1 MKYLIIGGTGT
12 LGRALIKR
20 LQNEELRIYSRDEF
34 KQYELRHNK
43 NCHFFIGDI
52 RDKER
57 LEMAM
62 EGVDIVI
69 VAAALKNIE
78 KCEYNPFE
86 AIKTNIVGCQ
96 NVIDCA
102 MKTRPKQVIYIS
114 TDKAVNPENL
124 YGATKMCAERLI
136 ESANNYKGNR
146 DTQFKFVRYGN
157 VWGSRAS
164 VLYQWEKQDPIQV
177 RGMDSTRFHL
187 TESQAVSIIV
197 LAITWDD
204 VKTLP
209 TILEKGIKAY
219 KLRDLAVT
227 YCNLTG
233 KEWKEVPMVKGEKTH
248 ELLDYGYSSFN
259 AEKLTGEEL
268 RLLVRE
274 FLDR

>member
-12 LGRALIKR
+12 LGKALIKR
-20 LQNEELRIYSRDEF
+20 LDTDELRIYSRDEF
-34 KQYELRHNK
+34 KQYELRHHK
-43 NCHFFIGDI
+43 NCKFFIGDI

-57 LEMAM
+57 LELAM
-62 EGVDIVI
+62 EDVDIVI

-146 DTQFKFVRYGN
+146 DIQFKFVRYGN

-164 VLYQWEKQDPIQV
+164 VLYQWEKQDPILV

-187 TESQAVSIIV
+187 TEDDAV
-197 LAITWDD
+197 D
-204 VKTLP
+204 VVFEALGGWQYLP
-209 TILEKGIKAY
+209 QNIKAY

-227 YCNLTG
+227 FCNLTG
-233 KEWKEVPMVKGEKTH
+233 KSWEEIPMVKGEKTH
-248 ELLDYGYSSFN
+248 ELLDYGMSSFN
-259 AEKLTGEEL
+259 AEKLNGEEL
-268 RLLVRE
+268 RKLVSDFLNRE
-274 FLDR
+274 

>member
-12 LGRALIKR
+12 LGKALINR
-20 LQNEELRIYSRDEF
+20 LQDDELRIYSRDEF
-34 KQYELRHNK
+34 KQYELRHHK
-43 NCHFFIGDI
+43 NCKFLIGDI

-57 LEMAM
+57 LELAM
-62 EGVDIVI
+62 EGIDIVI

-86 AIKTNIVGCQ
+86 AVKTNIIGCQ

-146 DTQFKFVRYGN
+146 DTKFKFVRYGN

-164 VLYQWEKQDPIQV
+164 VLYQWAKQDPIQV
-177 RGMDSTRFHL
+177 RGIDSTRFHL
-187 TESQAVSIIV
+187 TEDDAVNIV
-197 LAITWDD
+197 LWGIDSNDTSNIPD
-204 VKTLP
+204 
-209 TILEKGIKAY
+209 GIKAY

-227 YCNLTG
+227 YCNMTG
-233 KEWKEVPMVKGEKTH
+233 KTWKEIPMVKGEKTH
-248 ELLDYGYSSFN
+248 ELLDYGVSSFN
-259 AEKLTGEEL
+259 ADKLSGEEL
-268 RLLVRE
+268 RKLVSD
-274 FLDR
+274 FLNQE

>member
-12 LGRALIKR
+12 LGKALIKR
-20 LQNEELRIYSRDEF
+20 LDTDELRIYSRDEF

-43 NCHFFIGDI
+43 NCKFFIGDI

-57 LEMAM
+57 LELAM
-62 EGVDIVI
+62 EDVDIVI

-164 VLYQWEKQDPIQV
+164 VLYQWEKQDVIEV

-187 TESQAVSIIV
+187 TEDDAVDLVLTSINQDEYFRWIPQ
-197 LAITWDD
+197 D
-204 VKTLP
+204 
-209 TILEKGIKAY
+209 IKAY

-227 YCNLTG
+227 FCNLTG
-233 KEWKEVPMVKGEKTH
+233 KTWKEIPMVKGEKTH
-248 ELLDYGYSSFN
+248 ELLDYGMSSFN
-259 AEKLTGEEL
+259 ADKLTGEEL
-268 RLLVRE
+268 RLLVKE
-274 FLDR
+274 FLDRHG

>member
-12 LGRALIKR
+12 LGKALIKR
-20 LQNEELRIYSRDEF
+20 LDTDELRIYSRDEF

-43 NCHFFIGDI
+43 NCKFFIGDI

-57 LEMAM
+57 LELAM
-62 EGVDIVI
+62 EDVDIVI

-164 VLYQWEKQDPIQV
+164 VLYQWEKQDVIQV

-187 TESQAVSIIV
+187 TEDNAVDVVQTAIV
-197 LAITWDD
+197 FNGTKHI
-204 VKTLP
+204 P
-209 TILEKGIKAY
+209 NNIKAY
-219 KLRDLAVT
+219 KLRDLAIT
-227 YCNLTG
+227 FCNLTG
-233 KEWKEVPMVKGEKTH
+233 KQWKEIPMVTGEKTH
-248 ELLDYGYSSFN
+248 ELLDYGMSSFN
-259 AEKLTGEEL
+259 AEKLNGEEL
-268 RLLVRE
+268 RKLVSDFLNRE
-274 FLDR
+274 